1 MSLLHGTGANSSPEG
16 GKLSFKDYFT
26 SGISLPKLI
35 DGCYDAVLQNYS
47 FVEPASKD
55 AKPYV
60 RLELRLTNP
69 EQKNRIIVDN
79 RFEIGFS
86 KFETEIKDQLG
97 LSDQSMPIPALMELV
112 VKTPFKIWVT
122 HTTIEGR
129 TYRNIN
135 YMPPIVP
142 PKSET
147 AETAEDKLD
156 I

>member
-1 MSLLHGTGANSSPEG
+1 MSLLHGASTNSSPEG

-26 SGISLPKLI
+26 SGVSLPKLI

-47 FVEPASKD
+47 FVEPATKD

-69 EQKNRIIVDN
+69 EQKNRVIVDN

-97 LSDQSMPIPALMELV
+97 LSNQSIPVPALMEHV
-112 VKTPFKIWVT
+112 TQTPFKIWVT
-122 HTTIEGR
+122 HATVEGR
-129 TYRNIN
+129 IYRNIN
-135 YMPPIVP
+135 YMPPIVV
-142 PKSET
+142 SDS
-147 AETAEDKLD
+147 ETAEDKLD